1 MIRPFPARSHKHEE
15 PKPLGCPACLDLA
28 MREAQPTFLVATSP
42 DDFLYRCDYCQTWWT
57 GISRFNNPAT
67 AVDAQARFPEQRIP
81 SSPAVD
87 DAQLSEAI
95 VLFTGWGATPEPVD
109 DVTRVEARFPTEFPA
124 LEPVLAAFVRGSASL
139 VFHEVAPA
147 DDGLLGR
154 VRARLGL
161 IMPRLSDDALDALT
175 WRWPFVVPQT
185 SPF

>member
-1 MIRPFPARSHKHEE
+1 MRSFSARIHDPEQ

-28 MREAQPTFLVATSP
+28 MREGQPAFIVATSP
-42 DDFLYRCDYCQTWWT
+42 DDFLYRCDFCQTWWT
-57 GISRFNNPAT
+57 ANSRFRNPAT
-67 AVDAQARFPEQRIP
+67 VADAQARFPEQRIASAP
-81 SSPAVD
+81 VVD

-95 VLFTGWGATPEPVD
+95 VLFTGWGVTPEPID
-109 DVTRVEARFPTEFPA
+109 DVAPVAARFPKDFPA
-124 LEPVLAAFVRGSASL
+124 LEPVLAAFVRGSASI
-139 VFHEVAPA
+139 VFHEVAPS

-175 WRWPFVVPQT
+175 WRWPFVLPQT